1 MTKPNRALKAIDK
14 NSLPKI
20 IDILEIPKAGSS
32 KAAKDVSKSEVTREN
47 AGPIPIR
54 PRKRRKKTLALS
66 KTPKISNLGGNKN
79 VTTRR
84 GLLAT
89 NSRPPMPNS
98 FGSATKK
105 RRGLGVSV
113 LTPYGAQVARLKS
126 RSGGITPSLSKSPNL
141 KKHYDR
147 LKPIACNLYNQH
159 TKQHQQVGRS
169 KTLLGR
175 ISGRNSQD
183 QKTTI
188 NSTPSMNRTPNTTM
202 TKLPT
207 TPSKKG
213 GDEKKTIPK
222 ETTNELKT
230 NPNENRNHF
239 DSDDMDCDS
248 SDELSLNSSSSSSP
262 SPSKKTEPSSSLTPT
277 NEEQP
282 RNSFGVQNHFELDS
296 ERRYKIM
303 KKSGHD
309 ETNANPSPDFD
320 DAATTHLSVSISP
333 SNANGDKADQK
344 RLTGTKQ
351 EFVSTCTN
359 DSNRIE
365 DIKVFN
371 LVMGNHDNELLGTTV
386 GGSRFYW
393 NNIDEDSVLTSV
405 SSNGDHKSSSIVPSR
420 NTKRVVFQ
428 TPNAPFH
435 TESSPPIENDQNKQ
449 QKISPQRHYYSN
461 ELPEEESI
469 EAWSI
474 DGHRNSPFFFDI
486 GGKKYGH
493 PPLPPGWTMRISRGE
508 NRPVYSHPDHGRTWH
523 CPIKLTPNMV
533 YVKTS
538 DGRFVKQI
546 RNSLESL
553 KTDTNSP
560 KRAHHRRETPKT
572 PPSAREVHRFES
584 DNRHVVSQTNRMKD
598 NNGAEI
604 RQEDQ
609 DSTAELMKEIS
620 VLSAGLMK
628 KSSSNLQKVEKVKTI
643 HHNTSALSKY
653 DVFSCAKTVQSN
665 TKRMGL
671 LSSQDSRSKMLVSS
685 TSQSTTSQHHEKET
699 PSTMSALLQQ
709 YEHSLGHCDNLANA
723 SQSHSDSSKK
733 NSVVNDLGKVLEAK
747 KLSPITESKNS
758 ERIEAWFTPA
768 EGMTQGNS
776 NDQVA
781 LLKFGSKKK
790 EMKQN
795 KKGSSEEKLSGN
807 KTSPEATSDSSLAN
821 SLQKSV
827 KDSPIQYDDEWS
839 PLAQPES
846 TSESLP
852 STPESPLRND
862 YKSSGVTAVPEKKVK
877 PNDSIGMSKRKES
890 IDRIPA
896 SEAVARSILAVDETK
911 AMPKEKSEGYSDTES
926 SGTLST
932 KSPSGL
938 QDKTPNVSAITI
950 SVQAHRSRNK
960 SPKLIDL
967 GVTVPLRQKEDQFDG
982 DHCSEVS
989 DVVQSITRTPSNKSH
1004 DGGTKDDNTPKAG
1017 SQPGSGTETDEKE
1030 SNLSGG
1036 RLHPDPKADELQT
1049 DFEDEQSVCSEKQEG
1064 ENTPDKTDTSD
1075 DGFVHDG
1082 ESLSNG
1088 PVDLLAD
1095 DDSDTTTSTTTSIPQ
1110 PINQYDS
1117 PTIDEN
1123 AQGRTSTGTPFF
1135 FSAASET
1142 LSRSIEDGIPSSG
1155 TESAIESSVQR
1166 IDLDQCDSHDFPDVE
1181 NCDSSIESPGA
1192 TTKFVSKKN
1201 SSRDLNS
1208 SSFIQRKRNGMSW
1221 RVLNPPHPLCSLQRL
1236 EELVFLETKR
1246 KKSRAKRPKRGGRTQ
1261 RKNVSAAR
1269 RRKSKGTARN

>member
-20 IDILEIPKAGSS
+20 IDILEVPKARSS
-32 KAAKDVSKSEVTREN
+32 KAAKNVSTSEANGEN
-47 AGPIPIR
+47 AGSIPIR
-54 PRKRRKKTLALS
+54 PRKRRKKALALS

-98 FGSATKK
+98 MGSTMKK
-105 RRGLGVSV
+105 RRDLGGSV
-113 LTPYGAQVARLKS
+113 LTPYGAEMARLKS
-126 RSGGITPSLSKSPNL
+126 RSGAITPSLSKSPNL

-159 TKQHQQVGRS
+159 TKQQQQVWQS

-175 ISGRNSQD
+175 ISGRNNQD

-207 TPSKKG
+207 TPSKRG

-222 ETTNELKT
+222 ETTNELKNT
-230 NPNENRNHF
+230 NPNENRNQS

-248 SDELSLNSSSSSSP
+248 SDELSLDSSSSSSP

-282 RNSFGVQNHFELDS
+282 RNSSGVQNLFELHS
-296 ERRYKIM
+296 ERRHQIV
-303 KKSGHD
+303 KKSVHD
-309 ETNANPSPDFD
+309 ETHANPSPDFD
-320 DAATTHLSVSISP
+320 DAATTHLSVSVSP
-333 SNANGDKADQK
+333 SNANGDNADQK
-344 RLTGTKQ
+344 ILRGAKQ

-359 DSNRIE
+359 NSNHIE

-393 NNIDEDSVLTSV
+393 NNIDEDSVLTSI

-420 NTKRVVFQ
+420 NTKRVDFQ
-428 TPNAPFH
+428 TPNAPFQH
-435 TESSPPIENDQNKQ
+435 TESSPPIEKDQNKQ
-449 QKISPQRHYYSN
+449 QKISPQHHYYSN

-538 DGRFVKQI
+538 DGRFVKQT
-546 RNSLESL
+546 RHSLESL

-572 PPSAREVHRFES
+572 PPSARELLPFES
-584 DNRHVVSQTNRMKD
+584 DNRHIVSQTNQMKD

-643 HHNTSALSKY
+643 HHNTSALSNY

-671 LSSQDSRSKMLVSS
+671 LSSEDSRSKMLVST
-685 TSQSTTSQHHEKET
+685 TSQSTASQHHEKET

-709 YEHSLGHCDNLANA
+709 YEHSLGGYDNLTNV
-723 SQSHSDSSKK
+723 SKSHSNSSKK
-733 NSVVNDLGKVLEAK
+733 NSAANGLGKVLEAK
-747 KLSPITESKNS
+747 KLPPIMESKNS
-758 ERIEAWFTPA
+758 ERVEAWFTPA
-768 EGMTQGNS
+768 EDMTQGNS
-776 NDQVA
+776 NAQVA

-790 EMKQN
+790 EIQTFLKEN
-795 KKGSSEEKLSGN
+795 KKSSSEEKLSGN
-807 KTSPEATSDSSLAN
+807 KSRLEATSDSSLAK
-821 SLQKSV
+821 SLQLAS
-827 KDSPIQYDDEWS
+827 WS
-839 PLAQPES
+839 
-846 TSESLP
+846 
-852 STPESPLRND
+852 
-862 YKSSGVTAVPEKKVK
+862 
-877 PNDSIGMSKRKES
+877 
-890 IDRIPA
+890 
-896 SEAVARSILAVDETK
+896 
-911 AMPKEKSEGYSDTES
+911 
-926 SGTLST
+926 
-932 KSPSGL
+932 
-938 QDKTPNVSAITI
+938 
-950 SVQAHRSRNK
+950 
-960 SPKLIDL
+960 
-967 GVTVPLRQKEDQFDG
+967 
-982 DHCSEVS
+982 
-989 DVVQSITRTPSNKSH
+989 
-1004 DGGTKDDNTPKAG
+1004 
-1017 SQPGSGTETDEKE
+1017 
-1030 SNLSGG
+1030 
-1036 RLHPDPKADELQT
+1036 
-1049 DFEDEQSVCSEKQEG
+1049 
-1064 ENTPDKTDTSD
+1064 
-1075 DGFVHDG
+1075 
-1082 ESLSNG
+1082 
-1088 PVDLLAD
+1088 
-1095 DDSDTTTSTTTSIPQ
+1095 
-1110 PINQYDS
+1110 
-1117 PTIDEN
+1117 
-1123 AQGRTSTGTPFF
+1123 
-1135 FSAASET
+1135 
-1142 LSRSIEDGIPSSG
+1142 SRS
-1155 TESAIESSVQR
+1155 
-1166 IDLDQCDSHDFPDVE
+1166 
-1181 NCDSSIESPGA
+1181 
-1192 TTKFVSKKN
+1192 
-1201 SSRDLNS
+1201 
-1208 SSFIQRKRNGMSW
+1208 SFY
-1221 RVLNPPHPLCSLQRL
+1221 L
-1236 EELVFLETKR
+1236 FLYHL
-1246 KKSRAKRPKRGGRTQ
+1246 
-1261 RKNVSAAR
+1261 
-1269 RRKSKGTARN
+1269 